1 MKYGKWFFFLFVVIF
16 INSTNIK
23 ATDINMDDNYAV
35 IEITAKVP
43 DSYKDN
49 IPLILTQEDNDFNY
63 SIVLKA
69 DNDYKGSLTVLNQK
83 KYFASVNLT
92 DNYYTKGLENLF
104 YINGENVDLIFN
116 VTEGLSLIES
126 TDDTNNNNT
135 SEISSK
141 DEEKVKVNEEIG
153 NDSDDEGQLIYKE
166 YIDTVSFMKDDNRF
180 SQFLK
185 IYSNSIMKNY
195 FLQADSLNTET
206 EWEKMSNFDRWNY
219 YILFVRTKTLILGTN
234 PVSTENELLDELS
247 SEIALLSNIQDGDI
261 VIEAVKK
268 VWRWEWKEWQYG
280 RFVNLYDPYNEDAA
294 PKYNEVELNENDSN
308 KDNINKDN
316 TNENK
321 QKKDRIMEGIYRNI
335 FSLIILSIIGIVIIV
350 ITIKKKKNK
359 NY

>member
-1 MKYGKWFFFLFVVIF
+1 MKYGKWFFFLFVIMF

-23 ATDINMDDNYAV
+23 ATDITMDDNYAV

-69 DNDYKGSLTVLNQK
+69 ENDYKGTLTVLKQK
-83 KYFASVNLT
+83 KYLANVNLT
-92 DNYYTKGLENLF
+92 ENYYTKDLENLF
-104 YINGENVDLIFN
+104 YINGENVELIFN

-126 TDDTNNNNT
+126 TDDTNDNNT
-135 SEISSK
+135 YDISSEEEETVND
-141 DEEKVKVNEEIG
+141 DEETE

-206 EWEKMSNFDRWNY
+206 EWKKMSNFDRWNY

-234 PVSTENELLDELS
+234 PVTTENELLDELS
-247 SEIALLSNIQDGDI
+247 SEISLLSNIEDGDI

-280 RFVNLYDPYNEDAA
+280 RFVNLYDPYDEDAA
-294 PKYNEVELNENDSN
+294 PKYNEVELNESDSNKVDTNDSN
-308 KDNINKDN
+308 K
-316 TNENK
+316 
-321 QKKDRIMEGIYRNI
+321 KKDRIMEGIYRNI
-335 FSLIILSIIGIVIIV
+335 FSLIILVIIGIVLIV
-350 ITIKKKKNK
+350 IAIKKKKDK